1 MTDVPRPTGV
11 SEFPFTVAT
20 AGLDEE
26 KVHAPGDVEVGAT
39 IAT

>member
-1 MTDVPRPTGV
+1 MSKLPL
-11 SEFPFTVAT
+11 TVAT